1 MSKVQETQ
9 SSWRGMQNREMEEK
23 AREKKKASVNVVNTV
38 GTAPPAAP
46 AAPAVV
52 AAAPAAGVI
61 SVQVVPQPA
70 YTFNPERF
78 SETTDG
84 DGGVTDFWKLSI
96 MIPI

>member
-1 MSKVQETQ
+1 MAEIK
-9 SSWRGMQNREMEEK
+9 EK

-52 AAAPAAGVI
+52 AAAPAAGVN

-78 SETTDG
+78 SETPRWWWGRNRLLEIVYNDTNLDSETLTGGWDG
-84 DGGVTDFWKLSI
+84 AG
-96 MIPI
+96 